1 MVSERNKWEQ
11 DLDKIK
17 SVEDPVKK
25 IRLIIECFL
34 STFSIEETMLFRYSP
49 IDHLAEG
56 IVSATTTEFKCISS
70 IRDDVTTIP
79 AIFEAIQKKSAQYIE
94 SNDFHLY
101 IPRKYII
108 AETQNSLLVVPITF
122 NHVVIGYFLGTHF
135 YKTFDPQLLMEANLF
150 SSQVGEMMFNRPSY
164 VENNEVKLSKR
175 EFEVMKCVA
184 FGYSSKQIAHL
195 LEISET
201 TIKQY
206 IKSVMSKTNTSN
218 RTHAVAF
225 LFQNGILT

>member
-1 MVSERNKWEQ
+1 MVIERNNWEQ
-11 DLDKIK
+11 NLAKINSVENVDKKIK
-17 SVEDPVKK
+17 MM
-25 IRLIIECFL
+25 IECFL

-56 IVSATTTEFKCISS
+56 IVCANTNEFKCISS

-79 AIFEAIQKKSAQYIE
+79 AIFEAIQKKSAQYFE
-94 SNDFHLY
+94 SNDFHLN

-108 AETQNSLLVVPITF
+108 AENQNSLLVVPIIF
-122 NHVVIGYFLGTHF
+122 NHVVVGYFLGTHF
-135 YKTFDPQLLMEANLF
+135 HKNFDPQLLMEANLF
-150 SSQVGEMMFNRPSY
+150 SSQVGEMLFNHPCY
-164 VENNEVKLSKR
+164 VENNEIKLSKR

-225 LFQNGILT
+225 LFQKRILT

>member
-1 MVSERNKWEQ
+1 VIERNSLEQ
-11 DLDKIK
+11 NLDRIKYVEDQDKKIK
-17 SVEDPVKK
+17 
-25 IRLIIECFL
+25 LIIECFL
-34 STFSIEETMLFRYSP
+34 MTFSIEEAMLFRYSP

-56 IVSATTTEFKCISS
+56 IVSATATEYKCITS

-79 AIFEAIQKKSAQYIE
+79 AIFAAIQEKSAQYFE
-94 SNDFHLY
+94 SNNFHVN

-108 AETQNSLLVVPITF
+108 SETQNSLLVVPITF
-122 NHVVIGYFLGTHF
+122 NNVVMGYFLGTHF

-150 SSQVGEMMFNRPSY
+150 SSQVGEMLFKHPSY
-164 VENNEVKLSKR
+164 VENNEVKLSRR
-175 EFEVMKCVA
+175 EFEVMKCIA

-225 LFQNGILT
+225 LFQKGILT

>member
-1 MVSERNKWEQ
+1 MIVRNNWEQ
-11 DLDKIK
+11 YLDRIK
-17 SVEDPVKK
+17 SVDDQDQK
-25 IRLIIECFL
+25 IKLIMECFL
-34 STFSIEETMLFRYSP
+34 LTFAIKEAMLFRYSP

-56 IVSATTTEFKCISS
+56 IVSATPTEIKCITS

-79 AIFEAIQKKSAQYIE
+79 AIFGAIQKKSANYFE
-94 SNDFHLY
+94 GNDFHLN

-108 AETQNSLLVVPITF
+108 SETQNSLLVVPITF

-135 YKTFDPQLLMEANLF
+135 YKTYDPGRLIEVDLF
-150 SSQVGEMMFNRPSY
+150 SRQVGEMLFTHPSY
-164 VENNEVKLSKR
+164 AENNEVKLSKR
-175 EFEVMKCVA
+175 EFEVMKCIA

-225 LFQNGILT
+225 LFQKGILT